1 MNCKNC
7 GALLDE
13 EATLC
18 PVCGASQGEP
28 EPEQVLTEA
37 PMEETPAE
45 AGTEETPEETPQE
58 ENAGEEAPEEA
69 AEGENAPE
77 APAAQDPK
85 RKKLLRVLAVVCCV
99 SLALALAL
107 GIWWGVNGSL
117 LPRENNA
124 QYRDSYTVEAEKL
137 YKTLDKVVATC
148 GDAELTNRQLQIY
161 YWNEVF
167 RFLDNYSDY
176 LSYFGMDI
184 TQPLSEQ
191 FVSDGI
197 TYQQYFLDAALSN
210 WHSYQSL
217 VLLAQAEG
225 YTMSEE
231 MRAQLNMMPES
242 LAASASYYGF
252 ESVDAMI
259 QADMGPGVN
268 ETSYMEYM
276 EQYFLAMD
284 YFDSLYAAM
293 DPDPA
298 AIEAYYAENAE
309 TVNSYYGVTKE
320 SGPLVDVRH
329 ILVLPK
335 GGTTGEDGKTT
346 YSEEEW
352 ETCRQEA
359 EGILKEWQEGLA
371 DEAFFAEL
379 ANERSEDPGSNT
391 TGGLYT
397 FVYEG
402 QMVTE
407 FNDWCFDESRKTGD
421 TGLVRTSY
429 GYHVMYFVEG
439 DQGWF
444 RAAEQSY
451 LSDECSRILQEAV
464 ESNPMEV
471 KYKAIR
477 LGETSMVGQG

>member
-7 GALLDE
+7 GELLEE
-13 EATLC
+13 EAKLC
-18 PVCGASQGEP
+18 PVCGASQEEP
-28 EPEQVLTEA
+28 EPERIVTEEA
-37 PMEETPAE
+37 PEEVNAEETPAE
-45 AGTEETPEETPQE
+45 ET
-58 ENAGEEAPEEA
+58 PEEA
-69 AEGENAPE
+69 AEETVEEAASEETGEGE
-77 APAAQDPK
+77 SETPAAPNPK

-117 LPRENNA
+117 LPRENNV
-124 QYRDSYTVEAEKL
+124 QYRDSYTVEEDQLNKA
-137 YKTLDKVVATC
+137 LDKVVATC
-148 GDAELTNRQLQIY
+148 GDARLTNRQLQIY

-167 RFLDNYSDY
+167 RFLDNYS
-176 LSYFGMDI
+176 SYMSYIGLDI

-197 TYQQYFLDAALSN
+197 TYQQYFLDAALGN

-217 VLLAQAEG
+217 VLLAKSEG

-231 MRAQLNMMPES
+231 MCAQLDMMPES
-242 LAASASYYGF
+242 LAASANYYGF

-268 ETSYMEYM
+268 EASYMEYM

-298 AIEAYYAENAE
+298 VIEAYYAENAE
-309 TVNSYYGVTKE
+309 TVSSDYGVTKE

-352 ETCRQEA
+352 EACRQEA

-407 FNDWCFDESRKTGD
+407 FNDWCFDESRQTGD

-439 DQGWF
+439 GQGWY

-451 LSDECSRILQEAV
+451 LSDECSKILQEAV
-464 ESNPMEV
+464 ENNPMEV